1 MKLNTSILP
10 LRQGTTASIELSQ
23 DKWSVVLSLQSPFGK
38 KRLALTQVLDTS
50 QIPRGGLPTDTMV
63 VGVQQWVKG
72 PAFDE
77 RGLTKD
83 GALLYTFDLEIMI
96 DNATGSNPY
105 VVKVTFEILADQWEF
120 FFNPETF
127 KETT

>member
-10 LRQGTTASIELSQ
+10 LRQGATASIELSQ
-23 DKWSVVLSLQSPFGK
+23 DKWSVILSLQSPFDK
-38 KRLALTQVLDTS
+38 ERLALTQVLDCD
-50 QIPRGGLPTDTMV
+50 QVPRGGLPTDTMV
-63 VGVQQWVKG
+63 VGVQPWVKG

-96 DNATGSNPY
+96 DYATGSNPY
-105 VVKVTFEILADQWEF
+105 IVKVTFEILAHNWEH

>member
-1 MKLNTSILP
+1 MKLNASILP
-10 LRQGTTASIELSQ
+10 LRQGASASIGLTQ
-23 DKWSVVLSLQSPFGK
+23 NKWSVVVSLQSPFGK
-38 KRLALTQVLDTS
+38 SHFYLTGDFS
-50 QIPRGGLPTDTMV
+50 SDQIPRGGLPTDTMV
-63 VGVQQWVKG
+63 VGVQPWVKG

-96 DNATGSNPY
+96 GNATESNPHMAT
-105 VVKVTFEILADQWEF
+105 VTFEIPADRWEE